1 MEKIIL
7 KFIKDFS
14 NRNKRVDYI
23 LDFKNNFICYKNCA
37 LYKADLRMFN
47 YDYMSENG
55 VRLNDF
61 TQILNSEKYEY
72 NVKFDCI
79 RKIDK
84 ISVYSFNLDNMFIS
98 VDEKLVKL
106 VDNAIQ
112 IKGISPY
119 SPVKFYDENENLS
132 ALILPVKYKRW
143 EHDRQRKAT

>member
-1 MEKIIL
+1 MEKIIQ

-14 NRNKRVDYI
+14 NRIKRADYV

-37 LYKADLRMFN
+37 LYKVDLRMFN

-55 VRLNDF
+55 VKLKDF
-61 TQILNSEKYEY
+61 NQILNSETYEY

-84 ISVYSFNLDNMFIS
+84 TIVYSYNLDNMFIS

-119 SPVKFYDENENLS
+119 RPLKFYDENENLS
-132 ALILPVKYKRW
+132 ALILPVKYKR
-143 EHDRQRKAT
+143 

>member
-23 LDFKNNFICYKNCA
+23 LDFKNNFICYKNCG

-47 YDYMSENG
+47 YDFMAENN
-55 VRLNDF
+55 VNMNDF
-61 TQILNSEKYEY
+61 TQILKDEKYKY
-72 NVKFDCI
+72 DVKFDCI
-79 RKIDK
+79 RKVDK
-84 ISVYSFNLDNMFIS
+84 INVYSYTLEDMFIS
-98 VDEKLVKL
+98 VDEKFVKL
-106 VDNAIQ
+106 VDSDRY

-132 ALILPVKYKRW
+132 ALILPIKLKR
-143 EHDRQRKAT
+143 

>member
-14 NRNKRVDYI
+14 SRNKRVDYI

-55 VRLNDF
+55 VKLKDF
-61 TQILNSEKYEY
+61 TQILNSEIYEY

-84 ISVYSFNLDNMFIS
+84 ITVYSFNLDNMFIS

-143 EHDRQRKAT
+143 EYDRQRKVT

>member
-23 LDFKNNFICYKNCA
+23 LDYNNNFICYKNCA

-47 YDYMSENG
+47 YDFMVENN
-55 VRLNDF
+55 VNMNDF
-61 TQILNSEKYEY
+61 TQILKMKKYKY
-72 NVKFDCI
+72 DVKFDCI
-79 RKIDK
+79 RKVDK
-84 ISVYSFNLDNMFIS
+84 NNVYSYTLENMFITL
-98 VDEKLVKL
+98 DEKLVKL
-106 VDNAIQ
+106 VDSDRY

-132 ALILPVKYKRW
+132 ALILPIKLKR
-143 EHDRQRKAT
+143 

>member
-1 MEKIIL
+1 MEKIIQ

-14 NRNKRVDYI
+14 NRNKRADYI

-55 VRLNDF
+55 VRLKDF
-61 TQILNSEKYEY
+61 TQKLNSEKYEY

-84 ISVYSFNLDNMFIS
+84 ISTCVFTLNDMLIS
-98 VDEKLVKL
+98 VDEKLIKI
-106 VDNAIQ
+106 VDNGIK

-132 ALILPVKYKRW
+132 ALILPVKYKR
-143 EHDRQRKAT
+143 

>member
-14 NRNKRVDYI
+14 NRNKRSDYT

-47 YDYMSENG
+47 YDYMAENN
-55 VRLNDF
+55 VNMNDF
-61 TQILNSEKYEY
+61 TEMLKNEKCEY
-72 NVKFDCI
+72 DVTFDCI

-84 ISVYSFNLDNMFIS
+84 RTVYSYRLDNMFIS
-98 VDEKLVKL
+98 LDEKFIKL
-106 VDNAIQ
+106 VDIDRY

-119 SPVKFYDENENLS
+119 NPLKFYDENENLS
-132 ALILPVKYKRW
+132 ALILPIKLKR
-143 EHDRQRKAT
+143 

>member
-47 YDYMSENG
+47 YDYMAENN
-55 VRLNDF
+55 VNMNDF
-61 TQILNSEKYEY
+61 TEMLKNEKCEY
-72 NVKFDCI
+72 DVTFDCI

-84 ISVYSFNLDNMFIS
+84 RTVYSYRLDNMFIS
-98 VDEKLVKL
+98 LDEKFIKL
-106 VDNAIQ
+106 VDSDRY

-119 SPVKFYDENENLS
+119 SPVKFYDENESLS
-132 ALILPVKYKRW
+132 ALILPIKLKR
-143 EHDRQRKAT
+143 

>member
-55 VRLNDF
+55 VKLKDF
-61 TQILNSEKYEY
+61 STILNIEDYEY
-72 NVKFDCI
+72 NLELDCMRI
-79 RKIDK
+79 IGDFKT
-84 ISVYSFNLDNMFIS
+84 YSYRLKDMSIEVN
-98 VDEKLVKL
+98 EKLVKM
-106 VDNAIQ
+106 VDGSFYV
-112 IKGISPY
+112 KGLSPY
-119 SPVKFYDENENLS
+119 SPVKFYDENENLI
-132 ALILPVKYKRW
+132 ALVLPIKYKR
-143 EHDRQRKAT
+143 